1 MKRALACAVAAAA
14 LSVAV
19 ASGDAAPRIDFA
31 AVALNVL
38 PPGQAGDLGIGRHSV
53 DQIAL
58 YDGLTP
64 LGANVTA
71 RDLTRYFKSARFGVQ
86 GRPERTVRP

>member
-1 MKRALACAVAAAA
+1 VSRALACLAIVAA
-14 LSVAV
+14 LSVAA

-31 AVALNVL
+31 TVALNVL
-38 PPGQAGDLGIGRHSV
+38 PPGQAGDLGVGRHSV

-71 RDLTRYFKSARFGVQ
+71 RDLTRYFKSARFGIQ
-86 GRPERTVRP
+86 GSQSGR